1 MLQQYHNKNDYMLV
15 QDQKTIM
22 SIDDSDNISMATT
35 MISNAYPKS
44 SPTSLYGRSSSLCRR
59 ISTSIRKNLHDT
71 LQSKRESKR
80 EKRPQDGKTNPM
92 E

>member
-1 MLQQYHNKNDYMLV
+1 MLQQYYNKSDYMLV
-15 QDQKTIM
+15 QDQKNIM
-22 SIDDSDNISMATT
+22 PLDDSDNVSMATT
-35 MISNAYPKS
+35 MISDTYPGNKT
-44 SPTSLYGRSSSLCRR
+44 TSLYGRSSSLCRR

-71 LQSKRESKR
+71 LQSRRERKR

>member
-1 MLQQYHNKNDYMLV
+1 MTTY
-15 QDQKTIM
+15 
-22 SIDDSDNISMATT
+22 DSDNISMATT